1 MQVWFIEDELY
12 PYYNLQ
18 DTPIEWDTDRQPVVI
33 SEVLYWNY
41 KNAQDLFEK
50 QRRLLREAL
59 KQCIT
64 FY

>member
-59 KQCIT
+59 KQCTI